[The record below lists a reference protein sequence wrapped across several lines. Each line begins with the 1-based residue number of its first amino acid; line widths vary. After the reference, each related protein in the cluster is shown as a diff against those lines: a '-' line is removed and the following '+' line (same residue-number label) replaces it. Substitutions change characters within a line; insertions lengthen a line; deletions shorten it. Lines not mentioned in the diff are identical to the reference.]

1 MKVWFLGREISHI
14 TFHMGLLTK
23 ALEIVWARPMELNG
37 VVTMA
42 EGMHFLM
49 SAFAGI
55 IFLYDDAGLQHLL
68 YESDIYTEGS
78 AD

>member
-1 MKVWFLGREISHI
+1 MVKANGTKRSCDNGGRH
-14 TFHMGLLTK
+14 
-23 ALEIVWARPMELNG
+23 AP
-37 VVTMA
+37 
-42 EGMHFLM
+42 

-55 IFLYDDAGLQHLL
+55 VFLYDDAILQHLL